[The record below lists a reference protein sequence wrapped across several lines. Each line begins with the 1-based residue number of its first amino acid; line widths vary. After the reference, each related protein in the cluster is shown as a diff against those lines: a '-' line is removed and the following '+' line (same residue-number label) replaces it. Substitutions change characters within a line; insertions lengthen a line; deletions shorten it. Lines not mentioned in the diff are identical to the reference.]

1 MSMKVIRRLLKNFFK
16 KFGTD
21 SNVVDV
27 VANLIKTDEKYE
39 EAVST
44 IAGAR
49 LQNVVIKKLRE
60 GKGIFRIFK
69 AKHKWENYFFCLWIY

>member
-27 VANLIKTDEKYE
+27 VANLIKQMK
-39 EAVST
+39 SMK
-44 IAGAR
+44 R
-49 LQNVVIKKLRE
+49 RFLQLQEQDYKML
-60 GKGIFRIFK
+60 
-69 AKHKWENYFFCLWIY
+69 